1 MKLMK
6 KINMRMIATSISLIL
21 ASVSAGTANAQ
32 TDTVA
37 LNNELE
43 IMTNI
48 MRTSLGQGNKGRGY
62 RVRGIDVLYLANQGV
77 LFEVSTSSSGSNI
90 VFEFISEGDFVVP
103 PIPPIPPSA
112 PVHGGSDSMVF
123 SFNDDEWED
132 SVEEAVE
139 HARHAMEEARDK
151 LRELRQQEREFGWE
165 ERNYERSLR
174 DIEFEMRNAD
184 KDRKEEL
191 VEQQKEIAKDL
202 AKVKAKQ
209 QETEKYAAQF
219 EQQQKQK
226 AAEKQAA
233 RQKQYT
239 TFLTM
244 FENNIADTLCKY
256 GNGIRALPSD
266 ENVSFVLS
274 NMGNGINKRK
284 QDKVYVFSNQD
295 IQSCVKDKLSAKQ
308 LLSKAQSY
316 SF

>member
-6 KINMRMIATSISLIL
+6 KIDMRAIATSISLLL
-21 ASVSAGTANAQ
+21 ASVSAGTVNAQ

-48 MRTSLGQGNKGRGY
+48 MRTSLGQGNKGKGY

-77 LFEVSTSSSGSNI
+77 LFEVNTSSSSSNI
-90 VFEFISEGDFVVP
+90 VFEFISDGDFVVP
-103 PIPPIPPSA
+103 PIPPVA
-112 PVHGGSDSMVF
+112 PMHGNSDAVVF
-123 SFNDDEWED
+123 SFDEDEWED

-165 ERNYERSLR
+165 ERNYERALR

-191 VEQQKEIAKDL
+191 VERQKEITKDL

-233 RQKQYT
+233 RQKQYMA
-239 TFLTM
+239 FLTM

-256 GNGIRALPSD
+256 GNGIRALPND

-274 NMGNGINKRK
+274 NMGNAINKRK

-308 LLSKAQSY
+308 LLSKAQNY